1 MGFRKKIKIRM
12 CVGWAEFLFAVV
24 LIAICAYGTNAQIGM
39 FGTMLAVIALKNIR
53 KNLAYLKNDE
63 KLRKEEIIENDER
76 NISIVNRARSLSFI
90 IFVVILSVLGTVLYA
105 LGKADIATLV
115 FEGLCALVIIY
126 WICYIVI
133 SRKY

>member
-1 MGFRKKIKIRM
+1 M
-12 CVGWAEFLFAVV
+12 V

>member
-1 MGFRKKIKIRM
+1 MDFRKKIKIRM
-12 CVGWAEFLFAVV
+12 YVGLAEFLFAAA

-53 KNLAYLKNDE
+53 KNLAYLKNDG

-105 LGKADIATLV
+105 LDKADIAALV

-126 WICYIVI
+126 WICYIAI

>member
-1 MGFRKKIKIRM
+1 MY
-12 CVGWAEFLFAVV
+12 VGWAEFLFAVV

>member
-1 MGFRKKIKIRM
+1 MGFGKKIKIRM
-12 CVGWAEFLFAVV
+12 YVGWAEFLFAVV

-53 KNLAYLKNDE
+53 RNRAYLKNDE

-105 LGKADIATLV
+105 LGKAEIATLV

>member
-12 CVGWAEFLFAVV
+12 YVGWAEFLFAVV

-63 KLRKEEIIENDER
+63 KR
-76 NISIVNRARSLSFI
+76 
-90 IFVVILSVLGTVLYA
+90 
-105 LGKADIATLV
+105 
-115 FEGLCALVIIY
+115 C
-126 WICYIVI
+126 
-133 SRKY
+133 